1 MNLPNRLTILRLV
14 LTLPFV
20 AALSFQFPGAKLLAL
35 VLFIASSVTDY
46 ADGYIAR
53 KFKLITDF
61 GKLMDPLVDK
71 IMTISAFICL
81 VSLGSIPAW
90 AVIVI
95 VSREFLITGLRL
107 MAAVRGKVLP
117 AERLGKLKTV
127 CQIVTILYCLIL
139 VATADHYLPQCGRL
153 NPGFFNRRIDA
164 LVGNFVFRQEL
175 GSRQRAVGGERS
187 VLAPP
192 Y

>member
-1 MNLPNRLTILRLV
+1 MNFPNRLTILRLI

-20 AALSFQFPGAKLLAL
+20 AALSLQFPGAKLLAL
-35 VLFIASSVTDY
+35 ILFIASSATDY

-53 KFKLITDF
+53 KFHLITDF

-81 VSLGSIPAW
+81 VSLGSVPAW

-107 MAAVRGKVLP
+107 VAATRGKVLP

-127 CQIVTILYCLIL
+127 SQIVTILYCLIV
-139 VATADHYLPQCGRL
+139 VATMGQSG
-153 NPGFFNRRIDA
+153 A
-164 LVGNFVFRQEL
+164 LVSPATVASFNMVGLILVLLTVALTLWSGVSYFAKNWDLVSEL
-175 GSRQRAVGGERS
+175 
-187 VLAPP
+187 
-192 Y
+192 

>member
-1 MNLPNRLTILRLV
+1 MNVPNQLTILRLI

-20 AALSFQFPGAKLLAL
+20 AALSLQFPGAKWLAL
-35 VLFIASSVTDY
+35 ALFIVCSVTDY

-53 KFKLITDF
+53 KYKLITDF

-71 IMTISAFICL
+71 IMTMAAFICL

-107 MAAVRGKVLP
+107 VAVSRGKVLP
-117 AERLGKLKTV
+117 AERLGKIKTV
-127 CQIVTILYCLIL
+127 LQIATILYCLLLIAVGEQFGKMLNSPMLTTLNLGGLILIL
-139 VATADHYLPQCGRL
+139 VTVGLTLWSGISYFAKNWD
-153 NPGFFNRRIDA
+153 
-164 LVGNFVFRQEL
+164 LVRDF
-175 GSRQRAVGGERS
+175 
-187 VLAPP
+187 
-192 Y
+192 

>member
-1 MNLPNRLTILRLV
+1 MNLPNQLTVLRLF

-20 AALSFQFPGAKLLAL
+20 IALSINFPGAKLLAL
-35 VLFIASSVTDY
+35 VLFIAGSITDY

-71 IMTISAFICL
+71 IMTMSAFICL
-81 VSLGSIPAW
+81 VSLGSVPAW

-107 MAAVRGKVLP
+107 VAAARGKVLP
-117 AERLGKLKTV
+117 AERLGKHKTV
-127 CQIVTILYCLIL
+127 WQIATILYWLLIVTISDQFGRTLSPATRTSLDVVGLTLVCLTVGLTLWSGISYFAKNWDL
-139 VATADHYLPQCGRL
+139 VRDQ
-153 NPGFFNRRIDA
+153 
-164 LVGNFVFRQEL
+164 
-175 GSRQRAVGGERS
+175 
-187 VLAPP
+187 
-192 Y
+192 

>member
-1 MNLPNRLTILRLV
+1 MNLPNRLTILRLF
-14 LTLPFV
+14 LTFPFV
-20 AALSFQFPGAKLLAL
+20 ATLSLNFPGAKLVALAL
-35 VLFIASSVTDY
+35 FVASSVTDY

-71 IMTISAFICL
+71 IMTMSAFVCL

-95 VSREFLITGLRL
+95 LSREFLITGLRL
-107 MAAVRGKVLP
+107 IAAVRGKVLP

-127 CQIVTILYCLIL
+127 CQVVTILYCLIL
-139 VATADHYLPQCGRL
+139 AALVDQFGRL
-153 NPGFFNRRIDA
+153 LNPPAVTSLNVVRLT
-164 LVGNFVFRQEL
+164 LVLLTVGLTLWSGISYFAKNWDLVSEL
-175 GSRQRAVGGERS
+175 
-187 VLAPP
+187 
-192 Y
+192 